1 MSAIIERATGY
12 TQQRVG
18 RPRANPRPLSRP
30 PEEEILVVAARL
42 FAEKGFAATSTREI
56 AEGAGLRQPSLFH
69 YYPKKERIL
78 ETLLRRVAEWSLSF
92 AEQLHGLDAP
102 ASHKL
107 YRLVHFDVRSA
118 CASPYPVHAIALMP
132 EARQQSFPAY
142 WAADQRLAEILEQ
155 LLQRGIADG
164 ELVDTDVALCAR
176 GLRTLAGAV
185 ATWACGAERDV
196 DELATHVTDRE
207 LRGLLRDPQQLGEVR
222 QGGLSLRI

>member
-1 MSAIIERATGY
+1 MSAIIERTTGY

-56 AEGAGLRQPSLFH
+56 AEAAGLRQPSLFH

-78 ETLLRRVAEWSLSF
+78 ETLLRRVAEWSLTF
-92 AEQLHGLDAP
+92 AEQLDGLGAP

-107 YRLVHFDVRSA
+107 YRLLHFDVRSA

-142 WAADQRLAEILEQ
+142 WAADQRLTDIVEQ
-155 LLQRGIADG
+155 LLRHAIADG
-164 ELVDTDVALCAR
+164 ELIDTDVTLCAR
-176 GLRTLAGAV
+176 SLRTLAGAA
-185 ATWACGAERDV
+185 ATWACSAGRDA
-196 DELATHVTDRE
+196 DELATHLADRE
-207 LRGLLRDPQQLGEVR
+207 LRGLLSDPERLSTVR
-222 QGGLSLRI
+222 QGALSLRI